1 MAEDGLTERRT
12 TRLQGTLTLVR
23 RALLAS
29 LALNL
34 VLAALL
40 VRGCVTRGA
49 ARAILVDGELVC
61 LVRSEKAA
69 DEVHDK
75 VLALKKGE
83 FKGEASFRQKWED
96 KPWPAKGERVHTV
109 AEAVELL
116 KARLEVVVEG
126 WAVQVKGRDLVV
138 LPSKEK
144 AEETLST
151 LKAKFLTEG
160 ETALEPQKFEVEPA
174 IARTQVPPEDLMD
187 DIRTATNELLR
198 GAEQPQEYVVK
209 TGDTPYKVA
218 QANRMSVEQL
228 YKLNRGLREKAS
240 RNEIQPG
247 DKWIVAGPRP
257 AIVVITRKEK
267 TEIGPVPFKV
277 IEKPLPTLP
286 KGERRVMR
294 DGQEGEAK
302 QRIQGTWRND
312 RLVPESR
319 KVVGQEII
327 REPID
332 KVVAVG
338 TAAPPTPPASP

>member
-1 MAEDGLTERRT
+1 MADNGLTERRT
-12 TRLQGTLTLVR
+12 TRLHGTVTFLR

-29 LALNL
+29 LAANL
-34 VLAALL
+34 ILAALL
-40 VRGCVTRGA
+40 VRGCVTRSA

-69 DEVHDK
+69 DEVHGK
-75 VLALKKGE
+75 VLAAKKGE

-109 AEAVELL
+109 SEAVKLL
-116 KARLEVVVEG
+116 APRLDVVVEG
-126 WAVQVKGRDLVV
+126 WAIQVKGRNLVV

-151 LKAKFLTEG
+151 LKAKFLAEG
-160 ETALEPQKFEVEPA
+160 ETALESQKFEVEPA
-174 IARTQVPPEDLMD
+174 VARTQAPPADLLD

-198 GAEQPQEYVVK
+198 GAEQPQEYTVK
-209 TGDTPYKVA
+209 PSDTPYKVA
-218 QANRMSVEQL
+218 QANGMSVAQL
-228 YKLNRGLREKAS
+228 YRLNPGLREKAS

-257 AIVVITRKEK
+257 VIVVITRKEK
-267 TEIGPVPFKV
+267 TEVGPVPFKV
-277 IEKPLPTLP
+277 IEKPQPTLP
-286 KGERRVMR
+286 KGEKRVMR

-312 RLVPESR
+312 KLVPESR
-319 KVVGQEII
+319 RVVGQEII

-332 KVVAVG
+332 KIVYVG
-338 TAAPPTPPASP
+338 TAAPPANP

>member
-1 MAEDGLTERRT
+1 MADNGLTERRT
-12 TRLQGTLTLVR
+12 TRLHGTVTFLR
-23 RALLAS
+23 RALLVS
-29 LALNL
+29 FALNL
-34 VLAALL
+34 ILAALL
-40 VRGCVTRGA
+40 VRGCVTRSA
-49 ARAILVDGELVC
+49 ARAILVDGELMC

-75 VLALKKGE
+75 VLAIKRGE
-83 FKGEASFRQKWED
+83 FRGEASFRQRWED

-109 AEAVELL
+109 SEAVELL
-116 KARLEVVVEG
+116 KRRLDVAVEG
-126 WAVQVKGRDLVV
+126 WAIQVKGRNLVV
-138 LPSKEK
+138 LPSKQK

-151 LKAKFLTEG
+151 LKAKFLSEG
-160 ETALEPQKFEVEPA
+160 ETALEPQRFGTEPA
-174 IARTQVPPEDLMD
+174 VARTQVPPEDLLD
-187 DIRTATNELLR
+187 DIRTAANELLR

-218 QANRMSVEQL
+218 EAHAMSVEQL

-247 DKWIVAGPRP
+247 DTWIVAGPRP

-267 TEIGPVPFKV
+267 TEVGPVPFKV
-277 IEKPLPTLP
+277 IQRPSETLP

-312 RLVPESR
+312 KLVPASR
-319 KVVGQEII
+319 RVVGQEII

-332 KVVAVG
+332 KVVSVG
-338 TAAPPTPPASP
+338 TAVPPANP